1 MSSEELER
9 SADPDRDTM
18 KQGGKPMAKKVT
30 EGERPCQRKGCT
42 NTIDPALSA
51 AAQYCSASCRTMQS
65 RQKRKEEEEAKR
77 TATVVTSASAMNS
90 DPPPNLSTGTDN
102 PRASDATIPGEL
114 TDLLT
119 LLERQHRTAQE
130 TFQKVLAG
138 FRSELVELPVF
149 PQASINMDAQLKAHG
164 EREEQLH
171 RDLNEAHEQLRQQQS
186 QLTLRAE
193 QEALLRS
200 ELAEAQEQLRQQQ
213 SQLTLRA
220 EQEALLR
227 SELAAAHEH
236 NHQQQHQL
244 TLRAEQEALLRS
256 ELTAE
261 LKAKECELQ
270 EVRSQLT
277 AKEGDK
283 PTSVNLDISTTSARF
298 LLDAEKEALQKFEDM
313 TQWCAGIR
321 DSVHRL
327 LPWVSHRAG
336 HVSTWSQSDMASRS
350 YWKHPLVPALGAE
363 LAPIARRCV
372 DGCGLSVS
380 KSVNQMLPFAV
391 LSAQVYLS
399 VILSNDRGQR
409 PSDETT
415 LAVVLASIEQ
425 APEFYPPTLLG
436 FAREEPLTVQ
446 LATLAAIK
454 LIEQRFSRLYRP
466 QPDSA
471 YVAGRRAE

>member
-1 MSSEELER
+1 
-9 SADPDRDTM
+9 
-18 KQGGKPMAKKVT
+18 
-30 EGERPCQRKGCT
+30 
-42 NTIDPALSA
+42 
-51 AAQYCSASCRTMQS
+51 MQS

-193 QEALLRS
+193 QEARLRS

-220 EQEALLR
+220 EQEARLR

-244 TLRAEQEALLRS
+244 TLRAEQEALLRN

-283 PTSVNLDISTTSARF
+283 PTSVNLDIETTSARF
-298 LLDAEKEALQKFEDM
+298 LLDAEKEALQQFEDM

-321 DSVHRL
+321 DSIHRL
-327 LPWVSHRAG
+327 LPWVSRRAG
-336 HVSTWSQSDMASRS
+336 HVSTWSQSNMASPS

-363 LAPIARRCV
+363 LAPIARRCFE
-372 DGCGLSVS
+372 GCGVSVS

-399 VILSNDRGQR
+399 VILSNDSGQR

>member
-1 MSSEELER
+1 
-9 SADPDRDTM
+9 
-18 KQGGKPMAKKVT
+18 
-30 EGERPCQRKGCT
+30 
-42 NTIDPALSA
+42 
-51 AAQYCSASCRTMQS
+51 MQS

-90 DPPPNLSTGTDN
+90 DPPPNLSTGTEN
-102 PRASDATIPGEL
+102 PRASDDTIPGEL
-114 TDLLT
+114 TELLT

-149 PQASINMDAQLKAHG
+149 PQASINMDAQLKAHA

-171 RDLNEAHEQLRQQQS
+171 RDLNEAHEQLRQQQSLLTLRAEQEALLRSELAEAQEQLRQQQSLLTLRAEQEALLRSELAEAQEQLRQQQS

-244 TLRAEQEALLRS
+244 TLRAEQEALLRN

-261 LKAKECELQ
+261 LKSKECELQ

-277 AKEGDK
+277 ATEGDK

-327 LPWVSHRAG
+327 LPWVSHQAG

-391 LSAQVYLS
+391 LAAQVYLS

-454 LIEQRFSRLYRP
+454 LIEQRFSRLYQP

-471 YVAGRRAE
+471 YVAGR

>member
-1 MSSEELER
+1 
-9 SADPDRDTM
+9 
-18 KQGGKPMAKKVT
+18 
-30 EGERPCQRKGCT
+30 
-42 NTIDPALSA
+42 
-51 AAQYCSASCRTMQS
+51 MQS

-193 QEALLRS
+193 QEARLRS

-213 SQLTLRA
+213 SQLTLRAEQEALLRSELAAAHEHNHQQQHQLTLRA

-277 AKEGDK
+277 ATEGDK
-283 PTSVNLDISTTSARF
+283 PTSVNPDISTTSARF

-363 LAPIARRCV
+363 LAPIARRYV
-372 DGCGLSVS
+372 EGRGLSVS

-399 VILSNDRGQR
+399 VILSNDSGQR
-409 PSDETT
+409 PSEETT

>member
-1 MSSEELER
+1 
-9 SADPDRDTM
+9 
-18 KQGGKPMAKKVT
+18 MAKKVT

-171 RDLNEAHEQLRQQQS
+171 RDLNEAHEHNRQQQS
-186 QLTLRAE
+186 QLTLVAE
-193 QEALLRS
+193 QEALLR
-200 ELAEAQEQLRQQQ
+200 
-213 SQLTLRA
+213 
-220 EQEALLR
+220 
-227 SELAAAHEH
+227 
-236 NHQQQHQL
+236 N
-244 TLRAEQEALLRS
+244 

-336 HVSTWSQSDMASRS
+336 HVSTWSQSNMASKS

-391 LSAQVYLS
+391 LAAQVYLT

-415 LAVVLASIEQ
+415 LAIVLASIEQ

-454 LIEQRFSRLYRP
+454 LIEQRFSRLYQP

-471 YVAGRRAE
+471 YVAERRAE

>member
-1 MSSEELER
+1 
-9 SADPDRDTM
+9 
-18 KQGGKPMAKKVT
+18 
-30 EGERPCQRKGCT
+30 
-42 NTIDPALSA
+42 
-51 AAQYCSASCRTMQS
+51 MQS

-90 DPPPNLSTGTDN
+90 DPPPNLSTGTEN
-102 PRASDATIPGEL
+102 PRASDDTIPSEL
-114 TDLLT
+114 TELLT

-149 PQASINMDAQLKAHG
+149 PQASINMDAQLKAHA

-171 RDLNEAHEQLRQQQS
+171 RDLNEAQEQLRQQQSLLTLRAEQEARLRSELAEAQEQLRQQQSLLTLRAEQEARLRSELAEAQEQLHQQQS

-193 QEALLRS
+193 QEALLRN
-200 ELAEAQEQLRQQQ
+200 
-213 SQLTLRA
+213 
-220 EQEALLR
+220 
-227 SELAAAHEH
+227 ELAAAHEH

-244 TLRAEQEALLRS
+244 TLRAEQEALLRN

-277 AKEGDK
+277 ATEGDK

-391 LSAQVYLS
+391 LAAQVYLS

-454 LIEQRFSRLYRP
+454 LIEQRFSRLYQP

-471 YVAGRRAE
+471 YVAERRAE

>member
-1 MSSEELER
+1 
-9 SADPDRDTM
+9 
-18 KQGGKPMAKKVT
+18 MAKKVT

-193 QEALLRS
+193 QEAR
-200 ELAEAQEQLRQQQ
+200 
-213 SQLTLRA
+213 
-220 EQEALLR
+220 LR

-399 VILSNDRGQR
+399 VILSNDSGQR
-409 PSDETT
+409 PSEETT

>member
-1 MSSEELER
+1 
-9 SADPDRDTM
+9 
-18 KQGGKPMAKKVT
+18 
-30 EGERPCQRKGCT
+30 
-42 NTIDPALSA
+42 
-51 AAQYCSASCRTMQS
+51 MQS

-193 QEALLRS
+193 QEARLRS

-220 EQEALLR
+220 EQEARLR

-244 TLRAEQEALLRS
+244 TLRAEQEALLRN

-277 AKEGDK
+277 ATESDK
-283 PTSVNLDISTTSARF
+283 PTSVNPDISTTSARF

-399 VILSNDRGQR
+399 VILSNDSGQR
-409 PSDETT
+409 PSEETT

>member
-1 MSSEELER
+1 
-9 SADPDRDTM
+9 
-18 KQGGKPMAKKVT
+18 
-30 EGERPCQRKGCT
+30 
-42 NTIDPALSA
+42 
-51 AAQYCSASCRTMQS
+51 MQS

-138 FRSELVELPVF
+138 FRSELVELVELPVF

-193 QEALLRS
+193 QEAR
-200 ELAEAQEQLRQQQ
+200 
-213 SQLTLRA
+213 
-220 EQEALLR
+220 LR

-244 TLRAEQEALLRS
+244 TLRAEQEALLRN
-256 ELTAE
+256 ELAAAHEHNRQQQHQLTLRAEQEALLRNELAAE
-261 LKAKECELQ
+261 LKAMECELQ

-283 PTSVNLDISTTSARF
+283 PASVNLDISTTSARF

-399 VILSNDRGQR
+399 VILSNDSGQR

-454 LIEQRFSRLYRP
+454 LIEQRFSRLYQP

-471 YVAGRRAE
+471 YVAERRAE

>member
-1 MSSEELER
+1 
-9 SADPDRDTM
+9 
-18 KQGGKPMAKKVT
+18 
-30 EGERPCQRKGCT
+30 
-42 NTIDPALSA
+42 
-51 AAQYCSASCRTMQS
+51 MQS

-193 QEALLRS
+193 QEARLRS
-200 ELAEAQEQLRQQQ
+200 ELAEAQ
-213 SQLTLRA
+213 
-220 EQEALLR
+220 
-227 SELAAAHEH
+227 EH

-244 TLRAEQEALLRS
+244 TLRAEQEALLRN

-277 AKEGDK
+277 ATEGDK
-283 PTSVNLDISTTSARF
+283 PTSVNPDISTTSARF

-399 VILSNDRGQR
+399 VILSNDSGQR
-409 PSDETT
+409 PSEETT

>member
-1 MSSEELER
+1 
-9 SADPDRDTM
+9 
-18 KQGGKPMAKKVT
+18 
-30 EGERPCQRKGCT
+30 
-42 NTIDPALSA
+42 
-51 AAQYCSASCRTMQS
+51 
-65 RQKRKEEEEAKR
+65 
-77 TATVVTSASAMNS
+77 
-90 DPPPNLSTGTDN
+90 
-102 PRASDATIPGEL
+102 
-114 TDLLT
+114 LT

-130 TFQKVLAG
+130 TFQKVLAS
-138 FRSELVELPVF
+138 FHSALAEQPVF
-149 PQASINMDAQLKAHG
+149 PRASVNMDTQITVHA

-171 RDLNEAHEQLRQQQS
+171 RDLNEAHEHNRQQQS
-186 QLTLRAE
+186 QLTLCAE
-193 QEALLRS
+193 QEARLRS
-200 ELAEAQEQLRQQQ
+200 ELAM
-213 SQLTLRA
+213 
-220 EQEALLR
+220 
-227 SELAAAHEH
+227 AHEH

-244 TLRAEQEALLRS
+244 TLVAEQEALLRNELAEAHEHNRQQQS
-256 ELTAE
+256 QLTLVAEQEALLRNELTAE

-298 LLDAEKEALQKFEDM
+298 LLDAEKEALQQFEDM

-327 LPWVSHRAG
+327 LPLVSHRAG
-336 HVSTWSQSDMASRS
+336 HVSTWSQSNMASKS

-391 LSAQVYLS
+391 LAAQVYLS

-415 LAVVLASIEQ
+415 LAIVLASIEQ

-454 LIEQRFSRLYRP
+454 LIEQRFSRLYQP
-466 QPDSA
+466 QSDSA
-471 YVAGRRAE
+471 YVAERRAE

>member
-1 MSSEELER
+1 
-9 SADPDRDTM
+9 
-18 KQGGKPMAKKVT
+18 
-30 EGERPCQRKGCT
+30 
-42 NTIDPALSA
+42 
-51 AAQYCSASCRTMQS
+51 MQS

-138 FRSELVELPVF
+138 FRSELVELVELPVF

-193 QEALLRS
+193 QEARLRS

-220 EQEALLR
+220 EQEARLR

-244 TLRAEQEALLRS
+244 TLRAEQEALLRN

-277 AKEGDK
+277 ATEGDK

-372 DGCGLSVS
+372 EGCGFSVS

-391 LSAQVYLS
+391 LAAQVYLS

-471 YVAGRRAE
+471 HVAGRRAE